1 MDDLL
6 WPHFQPLWRDLVAAC
21 STNILGAGGYARG
34 LANLLDLY
42 IPIVDTTCV
51 YDGASFPPIPIA
63 VIDGENELVLDY
75 NRCERIQLHRKDAS
89 ND

>member
-1 MDDLL
+1 MECCQAGSVESRSVKSL
-6 WPHFQPLWRDLVAAC
+6 
-21 STNILGAGGYARG
+21 STCLTSVYARG

-63 VIDGENELVLDY
+63 EIDGENELVLDY
-75 NRCERIQLHRKDAS
+75 DRCERIQLHRKDAT
-89 ND
+89 DD

>member
-51 YDGASFPPIPIA
+51 YDGASFPPIPIDET
-63 VIDGENELVLDY
+63 DGENELVLDY
-75 NRCERIQLHRKDAS
+75 NRCERIQLHRKEAS